1 MTQLIASHAHP
12 RLSPE
17 PGNSPLSHNPGSSA
31 PPLPTTRHGFSIG
44 QKLGLSFGLLGLAVA
59 LLGATTW
66 LTGDATTT
74 QAQRLA
80 QQRWPL
86 ERAVRD
92 WKTQSIKLGELAL
105 RATGSNDVFPVA
117 NEMRSEAQHDDALVQ
132 SIQQQA
138 GSADAATQQAVE
150 SALKQRTAYVQLRQ
164 QLVQNALES
173 KVISQKEISDHAAV
187 LKSYLTSLDT
197 LLSLSEASARAD
209 ADSMITNA
217 QRAQWISAIAV
228 AAVLLLAAACAWL
241 LRRSIVQPLAE
252 ASRAAAR
259 VAAGDLTVR
268 MDHQRQDEIGSLLQ
282 ALNRMVGALNQVVV
296 EVRDAGESIH
306 TASAEVA
313 LGNQD
318 LSQRTEHTASR
329 LQQTAASMDQLS
341 HMVGTH
347 AENTHQATALV
358 RAATEVAGR
367 GGAVVQQV
375 VGTMNEIQARSQKI
389 GEIVGLIDG
398 IAFQTNILALNAAV
412 EAARAGEQGR
422 GFAVV
427 AGEVRSL
434 AQRSAAA
441 AHEIKHLIGASVEK
455 VRDGT
460 TLVGTAGSTMNELV
474 ASVQQVSALMAEVSA
489 ATAEQTQELHRV
501 SSAIGELD
509 QMTQQNAALVEQGAA
524 AAQSLT
530 EQATRLSASMAQ
542 FTLQKGR

>member
-1 MTQLIASHAHP
+1 MTQLIASPARP
-12 RLSPE
+12 SLSPKLR
-17 PGNSPLSHNPGSSA
+17 PSPLSPSQGPTGQ
-31 PPLPTTRHGFSIG
+31 PPNASRQGFSIG

-66 LTGDATTT
+66 LTGEATTA

-117 NEMRSEAQHDDALVQ
+117 NEMRGEAQRDDALVQ

-138 GSADAATQQAVE
+138 GSADSATQQAVD

-173 KVISQKEISDHAAV
+173 KVISQKEISEHATA
-187 LKSYLTSLDT
+187 LKSYLASLDT
-197 LLSLSEASARAD
+197 LLGLSEASARAD
-209 ADSMITNA
+209 ADSMIGNA

-228 AAVLLLAAACAWL
+228 TAVLLLAAACAWL

-268 MDHQRQDEIGSLLQ
+268 MDHQRQDEIGSVLQ
-282 ALNRMVGALNQVVV
+282 ALNQMVGALNRVVV
-296 EVRDAGESIH
+296 DVRDAGEAIH

-329 LQQTAASMDQLS
+329 LQETAASMDQLS

-347 AENTHQATALV
+347 AGNTHQATALV

-375 VGTMNEIQARSQKI
+375 VDTMNEIQTRSQKI

-434 AQRSAAA
+434 AQRSATA
-441 AHEIKHLIGASVEK
+441 AHEIKNLIGASVEK

-460 TLVGTAGSTMNELV
+460 ALVGTAGSTMSELV
-474 ASVQQVSALMAEVSA
+474 GSVQQVSTLMAEISA
-489 ATAEQTQELHRV
+489 ATAEQTQELQRV

-530 EQATRLSASMAQ
+530 EQATRLSGSMAQ
-542 FTLQKGR
+542 FTLQTGR